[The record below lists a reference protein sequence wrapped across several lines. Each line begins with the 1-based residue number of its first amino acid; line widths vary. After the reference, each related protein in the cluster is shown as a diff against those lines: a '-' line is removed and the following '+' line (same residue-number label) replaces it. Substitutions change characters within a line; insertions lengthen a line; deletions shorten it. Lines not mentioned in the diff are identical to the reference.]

1 MKHTVYRSGDM
12 ILDLVTK
19 VSYKS
24 FTLPQN
30 FTIVALTA
38 TATAEVQQDIMSKLS
53 IGQNDVVKT
62 STKRRNLIFK
72 VNPTYQRQKICCG
85 LCCKS

>member
-24 FTLPQN
+24 FTLPQS

-62 STKRRNLIFK
+62 STKDAI
-72 VNPTYQRQKICCG
+72 
-85 LCCKS
+85 

>member
-24 FTLPQN
+24 FTLPQS

-53 IGQNDVVKT
+53 IDKMMLSKQVLKDAF
-62 STKRRNLIFK
+62 NLQSQSDLSA
-72 VNPTYQRQKICCG
+72 PKICCG